1 MKLTEK
7 KITTELKKH
16 NYKLT
21 KQRQAVIATIITSQD
36 QFTPARIYE
45 KLHQKSPEIGLV
57 TIYRTLA
64 ILSELG
70 LVCELHT
77 SGDCPTYTI
86 GAPQHHHHLVCSK
99 CGRVADFSGHNLE
112 GLEERLTRE
121 SGFRIDNHILE
132 FIGLCLPCQKNSGSH
147 ANV

>member
-7 KITTELKKH
+7 KINTELKRH
-16 NYKLT
+16 HYKLT
-21 KQRQAVIATIITSQD
+21 KQRQIVIATIMDSQD
-36 QFTPARIYE
+36 QLTPAMIYE
-45 KLHQKSPEIGLV
+45 KVHEMYPEIGLV

-77 SGDCPTYTI
+77 GGDCPTYTI
-86 GAPQHHHHLVCSK
+86 SAPQHHHHLICSK
-99 CGRVADFSGHNLE
+99 CGHVVDFSGHNLE
-112 GLEERLTRE
+112 ELEERLMRE

-132 FIGLCLPCQKNSGSH
+132 FIGLCSPCQKRIKVPG
-147 ANV
+147 

>member
-7 KITTELKKH
+7 KITAELKKH

-21 KQRQAVIATIITSQD
+21 KQRQAVIATIIDSQD
-36 QFTPARIYE
+36 QLTPARIYE
-45 KLHQKSPEIGLV
+45 KVHSTAPEIGLV
-57 TIYRTLA
+57 TIYRTLG

-77 SGDCPTYTI
+77 GGDCPTYTI

-99 CGRVADFSGHNLE
+99 CGHVVDFSGHNLE
-112 GLEERLTRE
+112 ELEERIIRE
-121 SGFRIDNHILE
+121 SGFRIENHILE
-132 FIGLCLPCQKNSGSH
+132 FIGLCLPCQK
-147 ANV
+147 AT